1 MARTLA
7 TLAVIIGFFIYIMAA
22 NIYVSETYFRGR
34 SAGPA
39 VPFTQQIQQITQTI
53 TQYMQIAVIAVLVLV
68 TVNIVLKSRKILGV
82 IPFKDV
88 QRHLLLLGPTGAG
101 KTTIA
106 KDIIRR
112 AVGKGVKIT
121 VLDWKGEYVDYI
133 RGATVIR
140 KTNLWDIGGRNSAEK
155 ALIAIEII
163 REVTRDIAEISSVS
177 STLLLRELVKLYS
190 EKGTPTTKD
199 VVDRVDRFMQT
210 ALTERRLAE
219 ANMAAAILRRLYW
232 LQIDEETRTDQNI
245 HGSPDVVV
253 YDLSSTSSNYL
264 KTLYSLA
271 ILSRKY
277 YEALRRGPVDRLD
290 EVIVSEECQN
300 YVRGR
305 RFDDPPSIGERIVN
319 ELRSYGVGVLLITPD
334 PVQIPWH
341 VTRDVGALIAI
352 GSQSLPEFIEQMRHR
367 YGRRGWETI
376 GKTNST
382 YIFHRGRLTTIHFK
396 PRKQRPITLKMVE
409 APIGVWQPLGR

>member
-1 MARTLA
+1 LMARTVG
-7 TLAVIIGFFIYIMAA
+7 TLAVIVVFL
-22 NIYVSETYFRGR
+22 IYVYVAQTYFKGK

-39 VPFTQQIQQITQTI
+39 ASIQETIKNVTQTI
-53 TQYMQIAVIAVLVLV
+53 TQYMQIAVVIVIAVIAVRMV
-68 TVNIVLKSRKILGV
+68 IRATRILGV
-82 IPFKDV
+82 IPLKDV

-106 KDIIRR
+106 KDVIRR
-112 AVGKGVKIT
+112 AVGKGVKVTI
-121 VLDWKGEYVDYI
+121 LDWKGEYVDYI

-140 KTNLWDIGGRNSAEK
+140 KTNLWDVGGRSSAEK
-155 ALIAIEII
+155 AVIALEML
-163 REVTRDIAEISSVS
+163 REVTRDIADVS
-177 STLLLRELVKLYS
+177 SASATLLLKELARLYS

-199 VVDRVDRFMQT
+199 VVDRVDRFMQN

-232 LQIDEETRTDQNI
+232 LQIDEERTDENI

-253 YDLSSTSSNYL
+253 YDLSSTGSNYL

-277 YEALRRGPVDRLD
+277 YEALRRGPMDRLA

-341 VTRDVGALIAI
+341 MARDVGGLVAI
-352 GSQSLPEFIEQMRHR
+352 GSQSLPDFIEQMRHR
-367 YGRRGWETI
+367 YGRRGWETL

-382 YIFHRGRLTTIHFK
+382 YVLYRGKLTTVRFK
-396 PRKQRPITLKMVE
+396 PRPQKPITLKMVE
-409 APIGVWQPLGR
+409 APIGA

>member
-1 MARTLA
+1 MARTVG
-7 TLAVIIGFFIYIMAA
+7 TLAVIVGFLIYVYAA
-22 NIYVSETYFRGR
+22 NVYVAQTYFKGK

-39 VPFTQQIQQITQTI
+39 ASIQETIKNVTQTI
-53 TQYMQIAVIAVLVLV
+53 TQYMQIAVVIVIAVIAVRMV
-68 TVNIVLKSRKILGV
+68 IRATRILGV
-82 IPFKDV
+82 IPLKDV

-106 KDIIRR
+106 KDVIRR
-112 AVGKGVKIT
+112 AVGKGVKVTI
-121 VLDWKGEYVDYI
+121 LDWKGEYVDYI

-140 KTNLWDIGGRNSAEK
+140 KTNLWDVGGRSSAEK
-155 ALIAIEII
+155 AVIALDML
-163 REVTRDIAEISSVS
+163 REVTRDIADVS
-177 STLLLRELVKLYS
+177 SASATLLLKELARLYS

-232 LQIDEETRTDQNI
+232 LQIDEERTDENI

-253 YDLSSTSSNYL
+253 YDLSSTGSNYL

-271 ILSRKY
+271 ILSKKY
-277 YEALRRGPVDRLD
+277 YEALKVGPNNKLI
-290 EVIVSEECQN
+290 EVLIAEECQN

-305 RFDDPPSIGERIVN
+305 RFDDPPSIGERMVN

-341 VTRDVGALIAI
+341 IARDVGALIAI
-352 GSQSLPEFIEQMRHR
+352 GSQSLPDFIEQMRHR
-367 YGRRGWETI
+367 YGRRGLETI

-382 YIFHRGRLTTIHFK
+382 YIYHRGKLTTIHFK
-396 PRKQRPITLKMVE
+396 PRSIKPITLKIVE
-409 APIGVWQPLGR
+409 APIGA

>member
-1 MARTLA
+1 LMARTVG
-7 TLAVIIGFFIYIMAA
+7 TLAVIVGFLIYVYAA
-22 NIYVSETYFRGR
+22 NVYVAQTYFGKGK

-39 VPFTQQIQQITQTI
+39 ASIQETMKNVTQTI
-53 TQYMQIAVIAVLVLV
+53 TRYMQIAVVIVIAVIAVRMV
-68 TVNIVLKSRKILGV
+68 IRATRILGV
-82 IPFKDV
+82 IPLKDV

-106 KDIIRR
+106 KDVIRR
-112 AVGKGVKIT
+112 AVGKGVKVTI
-121 VLDWKGEYVDYI
+121 LDWKGEYVDYI

-140 KTNLWDIGGRNSAEK
+140 KTNLWDVGGRGSAEK
-155 ALIAIEII
+155 AVIAVEML
-163 REVTRDIAEISSVS
+163 REVTRDIADVS
-177 STLLLRELVKLYS
+177 SASATLLLKELARLYG
-190 EKGTPTTKD
+190 EKGIPSTKD
-199 VVDRVDRFMQT
+199 IVDRVDRFMQN

-232 LQIDEETRTDQNI
+232 LQIDEERTDQNI

-253 YDLSSTSSNYL
+253 YDLSSTGSNYL
-264 KTLYSLA
+264 KMLYSLA

-277 YEALRRGPVDRLD
+277 YEALRRGPMDRLA

-305 RFDDPPSIGERIVN
+305 HFDDPPSIGERIVN

-341 VTRDVGALIAI
+341 IARDVGGLVAI
-352 GSQSLPEFIEQMRHR
+352 GSQSLPDFIEQMRHR
-367 YGRRGWETI
+367 YGRRGWETL

-382 YIFHRGRLTTIHFK
+382 YVLYRGKLTTVRFK
-396 PRKQRPITLKMVE
+396 PRPQKPITLKMVE
-409 APIGVWQPLGR
+409 APIGA

>member
-1 MARTLA
+1 MARTVG
-7 TLAVIIGFFIYIMAA
+7 TLAVIVGFLIYVYAA
-22 NIYVSETYFRGR
+22 NVYVAQTYFKGK

-39 VPFTQQIQQITQTI
+39 ASIQETIKNVTQTI
-53 TQYMQIAVIAVLVLV
+53 TRYMQVAVVIVIAVIAVRMVIRA
-68 TVNIVLKSRKILGV
+68 TRILGV

-106 KDIIRR
+106 KDVIRR
-112 AVGKGVKIT
+112 AVGKGVKVTI
-121 VLDWKGEYVDYI
+121 LDWKGEYVDYI

-140 KTNLWDIGGRNSAEK
+140 KTNLWDVGGRGSAEK
-155 ALIAIEII
+155 AVIAVEML
-163 REVTRDIAEISSVS
+163 REVTRDIADVS
-177 STLLLRELVKLYS
+177 SASATLLLKELAKLYS

-199 VVDRVDRFMQT
+199 VVDRVDRFMQN
-210 ALTERRLAE
+210 ALSERRLAE

-232 LQIDEETRTDQNI
+232 LQIDEERTDENI

-253 YDLSSTSSNYL
+253 YDLSSTGSNYL

-300 YVRGR
+300 YARGR
-305 RFDDPPSIGERIVN
+305 RFDDPPSIGERMVN

-341 VTRDVGALIAI
+341 MAKDVGALIAI
-352 GSQSLPEFIEQMRHR
+352 GSQSLPDFIEQMRHR

-382 YIFHRGRLTTIHFK
+382 YIYHRGKLTTIHFK
-396 PRKQRPITLKMVE
+396 PRPQKPITLKMVE
-409 APIGVWQPLGR
+409 APIGA

>member
-1 MARTLA
+1 LMARTVG
-7 TLAVIIGFFIYIMAA
+7 TLAVIVGFLIYVYAA
-22 NIYVSETYFRGR
+22 NVYVAQTYFKGK

-39 VPFTQQIQQITQTI
+39 ASIQETIKNVTQTI
-53 TQYMQIAVIAVLVLV
+53 TQYMQIAVVIVIAVIAVRMV
-68 TVNIVLKSRKILGV
+68 IRATRILGV
-82 IPFKDV
+82 IPLKDV

-106 KDIIRR
+106 KDVIRR
-112 AVGKGVKIT
+112 AVGKGVKVTI
-121 VLDWKGEYVDYI
+121 LDWKGEYVDYI

-140 KTNLWDIGGRNSAEK
+140 KTNLWDVGGRSSAEK
-155 ALIAIEII
+155 AVIALEML
-163 REVTRDIAEISSVS
+163 REVTRDIADVS
-177 STLLLRELVKLYS
+177 SASATLLLKELARLYS

-199 VVDRVDRFMQT
+199 VVDRVDRFMQN

-232 LQIDEETRTDQNI
+232 LQIDEERTDQNI

-253 YDLSSTSSNYL
+253 YDLSSTGSNYL

-277 YEALRRGPVDRLD
+277 YEALRRGPVDRLA

-341 VTRDVGALIAI
+341 IARDVGALIAI
-352 GSQSLPEFIEQMRHR
+352 GSQALPDFIEQMRHR
-367 YGRRGWETI
+367 YGRRGWETL

-382 YIFHRGRLTTIHFK
+382 YVLYRGKLTTVRFK
-396 PRKQRPITLKMVE
+396 PRPQKPITLKMVE
-409 APIGVWQPLGR
+409 APIGA

>member
-1 MARTLA
+1 VLGRAVA
-7 TLAVIIGFFIYIMAA
+7 TLAVIVGFLIYVYAA
-22 NIYVSETYFRGR
+22 NVYVAQTYFGKGK

-39 VPFTQQIQQITQTI
+39 VPITQQIQQITQTI
-53 TQYMQIAVIAVLVLV
+53 TQYMQIAVIAIIALIAA
-68 TVNIVLKSRKILGV
+68 NIVIRSRRILGV
-82 IPFKDV
+82 IPFNDV

-106 KDIIRR
+106 KKVIEMAIKRDVRVTI
-112 AVGKGVKIT
+112 
-121 VLDWKGEYVDYI
+121 LDWKGEYVDYV

-140 KTNLWDIGGRNSAEK
+140 KTNLWDVGGRSSAEK
-155 ALIAIEII
+155 AVIAVEML
-163 REVTRDIAEISSVS
+163 REVTRDIADVS
-177 STLLLRELVKLYS
+177 SASATLLLKELARLYR

-199 VVDRVDRFMQT
+199 VVDRVDRFMQN

-232 LQIDEETRTDQNI
+232 LQIDEER
-245 HGSPDVVV
+245 PDENVYGNPAVTI
-253 YDLSSTSSNYL
+253 YDLSSTGSNYL

-271 ILSRKY
+271 ILSKKY
-277 YEALRRGPVDRLD
+277 YEALRSGPMDRLD

-305 RFDDPPSIGERIVN
+305 KYNEPPSIGERIVN

-334 PVQIPWH
+334 PIQIPWH
-341 VTRDVGALIAI
+341 MARDVGALIAI
-352 GSQSLPEFIEQMRHR
+352 GSQSLPDFIEQMRHR
-367 YGRRGWETI
+367 YSRRGWETI

-382 YIFHRGRLTTIHFK
+382 YIYHRGKLTTIHFK
-396 PRKQRPITLKMVE
+396 PRQQKPITLKMVE
-409 APIGVWQPLGR
+409 ASIGA

>member
-1 MARTLA
+1 MARTVG
-7 TLAVIIGFFIYIMAA
+7 TLAVIVGFLIYVYAA
-22 NIYVSETYFRGR
+22 NVYVAQTYFKGK

-39 VPFTQQIQQITQTI
+39 ASIQETIKNVTQTI
-53 TQYMQIAVIAVLVLV
+53 TQYMQIAVVIVIAVIAVRMV
-68 TVNIVLKSRKILGV
+68 IRATRILGV
-82 IPFKDV
+82 IPLKDV

-106 KDIIRR
+106 KDVIRR
-112 AVGKGVKIT
+112 AVGKGVKVTI
-121 VLDWKGEYVDYI
+121 LDWKGEYVDYI

-140 KTNLWDIGGRNSAEK
+140 KTNLWDVGGRSSAEK
-155 ALIAIEII
+155 AVIALEML
-163 REVTRDIAEISSVS
+163 REVTRDIADVS
-177 STLLLRELVKLYS
+177 SASATLLLKELARLYS

-199 VVDRVDRFMQT
+199 VVDRVDRFMQN

-232 LQIDEETRTDQNI
+232 LQIDEERIDENI

-253 YDLSSTSSNYL
+253 YDLSSTGSNYL

-277 YEALRRGPVDRLD
+277 YEALRRGPMDRLA

-341 VTRDVGALIAI
+341 MARDVGGLVAI
-352 GSQSLPEFIEQMRHR
+352 GSQSLPDFIEQMRHR
-367 YGRRGWETI
+367 YGRRGWETL

-382 YIFHRGRLTTIHFK
+382 YVLYRGKLTTVRFK
-396 PRKQRPITLKMVE
+396 PRRQKPITLKMVE
-409 APIGVWQPLGR
+409 APIGA

>member
-1 MARTLA
+1 MARTVG
-7 TLAVIIGFFIYIMAA
+7 TLAVIVGFLIYVYAA
-22 NIYVSETYFRGR
+22 NVYVAQTYFKGK

-39 VPFTQQIQQITQTI
+39 ASIQETIKNVTQTI
-53 TQYMQIAVIAVLVLV
+53 TQYMQIAVVIVIAVIAVRMV
-68 TVNIVLKSRKILGV
+68 IRATRILGV
-82 IPFKDV
+82 IPLKDV

-106 KDIIRR
+106 KDVIRR
-112 AVGKGVKIT
+112 AVGKGVKVTI
-121 VLDWKGEYVDYI
+121 LDWKGEYVDYI

-140 KTNLWDIGGRNSAEK
+140 KTNLWDVGGRSSAEK
-155 ALIAIEII
+155 AVIALEML
-163 REVTRDIAEISSVS
+163 REVTRDIADVS
-177 STLLLRELVKLYS
+177 SASATLLLKELARLYS

-199 VVDRVDRFMQT
+199 VVDRVDRFMQN

-232 LQIDEETRTDQNI
+232 LQIDEERTDENI

-253 YDLSSTSSNYL
+253 YDLSSTGSNYL

-277 YEALRRGPVDRLD
+277 YEALRRGPMDRLA

-341 VTRDVGALIAI
+341 IARDVGALIAI
-352 GSQSLPEFIEQMRHR
+352 GSQALPDFIEQMRHR
-367 YGRRGWETI
+367 YGRRGWETL

-382 YIFHRGRLTTIHFK
+382 YVLYRGKLTTARFK
-396 PRKQRPITLKMVE
+396 PRPQKPITLKMVE
-409 APIGVWQPLGR
+409 APIGA

>member
-1 MARTLA
+1 MVAARTIG
-7 TLAVIIGFFIYIMAA
+7 TLIVIIGFFVYVYAA
-22 NIYVSETYFRGR
+22 NVYVAQTYFGKGKA
-34 SAGPA
+34 AGPA
-39 VPFTQQIQQITQTI
+39 VPNMREITKTI
-53 TQYMQIAVIAVLVLV
+53 TQIVQVAVIIVIAVVV
-68 TVNIVLKSRKILGV
+68 INATIRSRRLLGT
-82 IPFKDV
+82 IPFKDI

-106 KDIIRR
+106 KKVIAMAVSRR
-112 AVGKGVKIT
+112 VKVTI
-121 VLDWKGEYVDYI
+121 LDWKGEYVDYV

-140 KTNLWDIGGRNSAEK
+140 KTNLWDVGGRNSAEK
-155 ALIAIEII
+155 AVISVEML
-163 REVTRDIAEISSVS
+163 REVTRDIADVS
-177 STLLLRELVKLYS
+177 SASATLLLKELARLYS

-199 VVDRVDRFMQT
+199 VVDRVDRFMQN

-232 LQIDEETRTDQNI
+232 LQIDEERADENI
-245 HGSPDVVV
+245 HGGHDVVI
-253 YDLSSTSSNYL
+253 YDLSSTGSNYL

-277 YEALRRGPVDRLD
+277 YEALRRGPMDRLA

-341 VTRDVGALIAI
+341 MARDVGGLVAI
-352 GSQSLPEFIEQMRHR
+352 GSQSLPDFIEQMRHR
-367 YGRRGWETI
+367 YGRRGWETL

-382 YIFHRGRLTTIHFK
+382 YVLYRGKLTTVRLK
-396 PRKQRPITLKMVE
+396 PRPQKPITLKMVE
-409 APIGVWQPLGR
+409 APIGA

>member
-1 MARTLA
+1 VA
-7 TLAVIIGFFIYIMAA
+7 TLAVIVGFLIYVYAA
-22 NIYVSETYFRGR
+22 NVYVAQTYFGKGK

-39 VPFTQQIQQITQTI
+39 VPITQQIQQITQTI
-53 TQYMQIAVIAVLVLV
+53 TQYMQIAVIAIIALIAA
-68 TVNIVLKSRKILGV
+68 NIVIRSRRILGV
-82 IPFKDV
+82 IPFNDV

-106 KDIIRR
+106 KKVIEMAIKRDVRVTI
-112 AVGKGVKIT
+112 
-121 VLDWKGEYVDYI
+121 LDWKGEYVDYV

-140 KTNLWDIGGRNSAEK
+140 KTNLWDVGGRSSAEK
-155 ALIAIEII
+155 AVIAVEML
-163 REVTRDIAEISSVS
+163 REVTRDIADVS
-177 STLLLRELVKLYS
+177 SASATLLLKELARLYR

-199 VVDRVDRFMQT
+199 VVDRVDRFMQN

-232 LQIDEETRTDQNI
+232 LQIDEERTDENI

-253 YDLSSTSSNYL
+253 YDLSSTGSNYL

-277 YEALRRGPVDRLD
+277 YEALRRGPVDRLA

-305 RFDDPPSIGERIVN
+305 KYNEPPSIGERIVN

-334 PVQIPWH
+334 PIQIPWH
-341 VTRDVGALIAI
+341 MARDVGALIAI
-352 GSQSLPEFIEQMRHR
+352 GSQSLPDFIEQMRHR
-367 YGRRGWETI
+367 YSRRGLETL

-382 YIFHRGRLTTIHFK
+382 YIYHRGKLTTIHFK
-396 PRKQRPITLKMVE
+396 PRQQKPITLKMVE
-409 APIGVWQPLGR
+409 ASIGA

>member
-1 MARTLA
+1 MMARTVG
-7 TLAVIIGFFIYIMAA
+7 TLAVIVGFLIYVYAA
-22 NIYVSETYFRGR
+22 NVYVAQTYFKGK

-39 VPFTQQIQQITQTI
+39 ASIQETIKNVTQTI
-53 TQYMQIAVIAVLVLV
+53 TQYMQIAVVIVIAVIAVRMV
-68 TVNIVLKSRKILGV
+68 IRATRILGV
-82 IPFKDV
+82 IPLKDV

-106 KDIIRR
+106 KDVIRR
-112 AVGKGVKIT
+112 AVGKGVKVTI
-121 VLDWKGEYVDYI
+121 LDWKGEYVDYI

-140 KTNLWDIGGRNSAEK
+140 KTNLWDVGGRSSAEK
-155 ALIAIEII
+155 AVIAVEML
-163 REVTRDIAEISSVS
+163 REVTRDIADVS
-177 STLLLRELVKLYS
+177 SASATLLLKELARLYR

-199 VVDRVDRFMQT
+199 VVDRVDRFMQN

-232 LQIDEETRTDQNI
+232 LQIDEERTDQNI

-253 YDLSSTSSNYL
+253 YDLSSTGSNYL

-277 YEALRRGPVDRLD
+277 YEALRRGPMDRLA

-341 VTRDVGALIAI
+341 IARDVGGLVAI
-352 GSQSLPEFIEQMRHR
+352 GSQSLPDFIEQMRHR
-367 YGRRGWETI
+367 YGRRGWETL

-382 YIFHRGRLTTIHFK
+382 YLLYRGKLTTVRFK
-396 PRKQRPITLKMVE
+396 PRPQKPITLKMVE
-409 APIGVWQPLGR
+409 APIGA

>member
-1 MARTLA
+1 MVAARTIG
-7 TLAVIIGFFIYIMAA
+7 TLIVIIGFFVYVYAA
-22 NIYVSETYFRGR
+22 NVYVAQTYFGKGKA
-34 SAGPA
+34 AGPA
-39 VPFTQQIQQITQTI
+39 VPNMREITKTI
-53 TQYMQIAVIAVLVLV
+53 TQIVQVAVIIVIAVVV
-68 TVNIVLKSRKILGV
+68 INATIRSRRLLGT
-82 IPFKDV
+82 IPFKDI

-106 KDIIRR
+106 KKVIAMAVSRR
-112 AVGKGVKIT
+112 VKVTI
-121 VLDWKGEYVDYI
+121 LDWKGEYVDYV

-140 KTNLWDIGGRNSAEK
+140 KTNLWDVGGRNSAEK
-155 ALIAIEII
+155 AVIAVEML
-163 REVTRDIAEISSVS
+163 REVTRDIADVS
-177 STLLLRELVKLYS
+177 SASATLLLKELARLYR

-232 LQIDEETRTDQNI
+232 LQIDEERTDQNI

-253 YDLSSTSSNYL
+253 YDLSSTGSNYL

-305 RFDDPPSIGERIVN
+305 RFEDPPSIGERIVN

-334 PVQIPWH
+334 PIQIPWH
-341 VTRDVGALIAI
+341 MARDVGALIAI
-352 GSQSLPEFIEQMRHR
+352 GSQSLPDFIEQMRHR
-367 YGRRGWETI
+367 YSRRGWETI

-382 YIFHRGRLTTIHFK
+382 YIYHRGKLTTIHFK
-396 PRKQRPITLKMVE
+396 PRQQKPITLKMVE
-409 APIGVWQPLGR
+409 APIGA

>member
-1 MARTLA
+1 LMARTVG
-7 TLAVIIGFFIYIMAA
+7 TLAVIVGFLIYVYAA
-22 NIYVSETYFRGR
+22 NVYVAQTYFKGK

-39 VPFTQQIQQITQTI
+39 ASIQETIKNVTQTI
-53 TQYMQIAVIAVLVLV
+53 TQYMQIAVVIVIAVIAVRMV
-68 TVNIVLKSRKILGV
+68 IRATRILGV
-82 IPFKDV
+82 IPLKDV

-106 KDIIRR
+106 KDVIRR
-112 AVGKGVKIT
+112 AVGKGVKVTI
-121 VLDWKGEYVDYI
+121 LDWKGEYVDYI

-140 KTNLWDIGGRNSAEK
+140 KTNLWDVGGRSSAEK
-155 ALIAIEII
+155 AVIALEML
-163 REVTRDIAEISSVS
+163 REVTRDIADVS
-177 STLLLRELVKLYS
+177 SASATLLLKELARLYS

-199 VVDRVDRFMQT
+199 VVDRVDRFMQN

-232 LQIDEETRTDQNI
+232 LQIDEERTDENI

-253 YDLSSTSSNYL
+253 YDLSSTGSNYL

-277 YEALRRGPVDRLD
+277 YEALRRGPMDRLA

-341 VTRDVGALIAI
+341 IARDVGALIAI
-352 GSQSLPEFIEQMRHR
+352 GSQALPDFIEQMRHR
-367 YGRRGWETI
+367 YGRRGWETL

-382 YIFHRGRLTTIHFK
+382 YVLYRGKLTTVRFK
-396 PRKQRPITLKMVE
+396 PRPQKPITLKMVE
-409 APIGVWQPLGR
+409 APIGA

>member
-1 MARTLA
+1 LMARTIG
-7 TLAVIIGFFIYIMAA
+7 TLIVIIGFFIYIYAA
-22 NIYVSETYFRGR
+22 NVYVAQTYFNRGK
-34 SAGPA
+34 SAGTA

-53 TQYMQIAVIAVLVLV
+53 TQYMQIAVIAVLALV

-112 AVGKGVKIT
+112 AVGKGVKVTI
-121 VLDWKGEYVDYI
+121 LDWKGEYVDYI

-140 KTNLWDIGGRNSAEK
+140 KTNLWDVGGRSSAEK
-155 ALIAIEII
+155 AVIAVEML
-163 REVTRDIAEISSVS
+163 REVTRDIADVS
-177 STLLLRELVKLYS
+177 SASATLLLKELARLYR

-199 VVDRVDRFMQT
+199 VVDRVDRFMQN

-232 LQIDEETRTDQNI
+232 LQIDEERTDENI
-245 HGSPDVVV
+245 HGSHDVVV
-253 YDLSSTSSNYL
+253 YDLSSTGSNYL

-277 YEALRRGPVDRLD
+277 YEALRRGPTDRLT

-305 RFDDPPSIGERIVN
+305 RFDDPPSIGEKIVN

-341 VTRDVGALIAI
+341 IARDVGGLVAI
-352 GSQSLPEFIEQMRHR
+352 GSQSLPDFIEQMRHR
-367 YGRRGWETI
+367 YGRRGWETL

-382 YIFHRGRLTTIHFK
+382 YVLYRGKLTTVRFK
-396 PRKQRPITLKMVE
+396 PRPQKPITLKMVE
-409 APIGVWQPLGR
+409 APIGA

>member
-1 MARTLA
+1 LMARTVG
-7 TLAVIIGFFIYIMAA
+7 TLAVIVGFLIYVYAA
-22 NIYVSETYFRGR
+22 NVYVAQTYFKGK

-39 VPFTQQIQQITQTI
+39 ASIQETIKNVTQTI
-53 TQYMQIAVIAVLVLV
+53 TQYMQIAVVIVIAVIAVRMV
-68 TVNIVLKSRKILGV
+68 IRATRILGV
-82 IPFKDV
+82 IPLKDV

-106 KDIIRR
+106 KDVIRR
-112 AVGKGVKIT
+112 AVGKGVKVTI
-121 VLDWKGEYVDYI
+121 LDWKGEYVDYI

-140 KTNLWDIGGRNSAEK
+140 KTNLWDVGGRSSAEK
-155 ALIAIEII
+155 AVIALEML
-163 REVTRDIAEISSVS
+163 REVTRDIADVS
-177 STLLLRELVKLYS
+177 SASATLLLKELARLYS

-199 VVDRVDRFMQT
+199 VVDRVDRFMQN

-232 LQIDEETRTDQNI
+232 LQIDEERTDQNI

-253 YDLSSTSSNYL
+253 YDLSSTGSNYL

-277 YEALRRGPVDRLD
+277 YEALRRGPMDRLA

-341 VTRDVGALIAI
+341 MARDVGALIAI
-352 GSQSLPEFIEQMRHR
+352 GSQSLPDFIEQMRHR
-367 YGRRGWETI
+367 YGRRGWETL

-382 YIFHRGRLTTIHFK
+382 YVLYRGKLTTVRFK
-396 PRKQRPITLKMVE
+396 PRPQKPITLKMVE
-409 APIGVWQPLGR
+409 APIGA